1 VTDWLELAAN
11 LTVWKRGDQRAP
23 HKPLLILLALAAWQR
38 TGSSELEFSE
48 LEPELAALLG
58 SFGPPSR
65 NAAPQYPFVHLQS
78 DGFWTLNAD
87 IPASSSFTLSQLRDG
102 VAGRFAPDL
111 ESALGTDPRLAADIA
126 HLVMAGH
133 FPESL
138 HSDLCDAVGLDVE
151 QLEIDVA
158 RNRAAQLVRRR
169 DPQFRVHVLRAYSQ
183 KCAMC
188 GFGGLL
194 GGQTIGVEAAH
205 IRWHAADGPDE
216 VANGLALCTVHHKL
230 FDRGVL
236 GAADDGEI
244 LVSADFAAMSEADDL
259 YVTRF
264 IGRGLR
270 SPQSTDQ
277 MPGVEHL
284 TWHRTQV
291 FAGDPRSLD

>member
-1 VTDWLELAAN
+1 MTDWLELVAN
-11 LTVWKRGDQRAP
+11 LTVWKRGGQRAP

-38 TGSSELEFSE
+38 TGSSELVFRDA
-48 LEPELAALLG
+48 EPDLAALLL
-58 SFGPPSR
+58 SFGPPAKH
-65 NAAPQYPFVHLQS
+65 AAPQYPFVHLQS
-78 DGFWTLNAD
+78 DGFWQLSED
-87 IPASSSFTLSQLRDG
+87 IPVSSSFTLSQLRAG

-111 ESALGTDPRLAADIA
+111 ESALDTDPRLAADIA
-126 HLVMAGH
+126 HLVLAGH

-138 HSDLCDAVGLDVE
+138 HPDLCDAVGLDVE
-151 QLEIDVA
+151 QLDIDVA
-158 RNRAAQLVRRR
+158 RKRAARLVRRR

-183 KCAMC
+183 QCAMC

-194 GGQTIGVEAAH
+194 GGQTVGVEAAH
-205 IRWHAADGPDE
+205 IRWHAAHGPDD

-259 YVTRF
+259 YVTRL

-270 SPQSTDQ
+270 SPQSSGQT
-277 MPGVEHL
+277 PAVEHL

-291 FAGDPRSLD
+291 FSGEPRAVD